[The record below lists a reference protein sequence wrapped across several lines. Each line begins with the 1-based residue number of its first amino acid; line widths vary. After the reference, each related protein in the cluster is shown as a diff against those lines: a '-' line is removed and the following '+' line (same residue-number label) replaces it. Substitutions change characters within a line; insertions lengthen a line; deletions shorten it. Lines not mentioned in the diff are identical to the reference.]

1 MFYSHE
7 GANRAVIAFNRGELF
22 LAYLRFQ
29 FSSHIAQVRSGNSVV
44 CFLYTRQKAV
54 KDER

>member
-7 GANRAVIAFNRGELF
+7 GANTAVITFNRGELF

-29 FSSHIAQVRSGNSVV
+29 FSSHIAQVRSGYSVV
-44 CFLYTRQKAV
+44 CFFDTRQRAV